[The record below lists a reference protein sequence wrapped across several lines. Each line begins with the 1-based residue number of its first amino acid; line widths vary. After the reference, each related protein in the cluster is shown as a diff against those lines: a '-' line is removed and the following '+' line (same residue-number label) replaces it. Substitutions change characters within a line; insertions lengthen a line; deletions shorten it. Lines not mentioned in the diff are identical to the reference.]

1 MSPPASIENCELLGS
16 LRLLVGISDMKVA
29 SDPRVSLVTH
39 SLGSCIAVVV
49 SDTVAAVG
57 GLLHFQ
63 LPDAAQGSD
72 KASRNPFMF
81 SDTGIP
87 LLMEKVFAEGAAKS
101 RLTVKLLGG
110 ANIMDKKGLFN
121 IGKRNYVA
129 AKKMLWRLGCFV
141 SAEDVGGE
149 SWRTVLLQV
158 GTGIVTVKSSTCQ
171 YQI

>member
-1 MSPPASIENCELLGS
+1 MLPPASIGNSEPSATPKLF
-16 LRLLVGISDMKVA
+16 VGISDMKVS

-49 SDTVAAVG
+49 CDTAAAVG

-63 LPDAAQGSD
+63 LPNAAQGSD
-72 KASRNPFMF
+72 KIGRNPFMF

-87 LLMEKVFAEGAAKS
+87 LLMEKVFAKGASKS
-101 RLTVKLLGG
+101 RLIVKLLGG
-110 ANIMDKKGLFN
+110 ANIMDKNGLFN

-158 GTGIVTVKSSTCQ
+158 GTGIVTVKNSTCQ